1 MKNIEMWYHFIGN
14 HICETK
20 PYKSGIAAALQL
32 IYSWS
37 NKDHSDYHRLSCFY
51 VQRLY
56 IRHTYMSISLSSFS
70 PSISLS
76 LYIYTYIS
84 VTTSTH
90 YTLPSDLIK
99 LNHLFV
105 INIWWND
112 LFELVCF
119 ANMSWF
125 YFLSFTHFFRII
137 KGMRSSTTI
146 TSHIICAKTSSYG
159 ISAAGLLLA
168 SKSFC
173 LRLIAWCV
181 NWIVNSQ
188 GLWTSEVIA
197 WYKRYNQVDY
207 KNGWPQHLVWF

>member
-1 MKNIEMWYHFIGN
+1 MKPN
-14 HICETK
+14 HTNR
-20 PYKSGIAAALQL
+20 ALQPL
-32 IYSWS
+32 FSWFIVGQTKTTVTIIDWVAFMSKGCIFAIHIYV
-37 NKDHSDYHRLSCFY
+37 Y
-51 VQRLY
+51 
-56 IRHTYMSISLSSFS
+56 ISLFFLSLY
-70 PSISLS
+70 LS